1 MAVKLGNGNWAV
13 KENKLLAYND
23 NSGRF
28 FNKEF
33 DFARGS
39 SATYVGRDG
48 LIKTSDLQSTNLV
61 QNGNFSELGSE
72 QVTNGDFSTDTNWTK
87 GTGWTISGGLLNASS
102 VSSNC
107 FQSSSFILGK
117 TYRVTY
123 SISNYISGL
132 FRVTIGSSGFGQN
145 RSSNGTFTENIV
157 YSGANFLYLRGSSS
171 FNGSIDNVSVK
182 EVDPND
188 NWTLGTGWSFG
199 DNKAVC
205 DGSDGVNMFQNGV
218 IENLKKYKISFSI
231 LNYVSG
237 FLNGRIGSA
246 NSNDFTVSS
255 DGNYSFNII
264 SDGTN
269 LIFRSSSFNGSITNI
284 SVQEIKTNTPRID
297 FSDSTKGALLLEPQ
311 RTNLIP
317 YSEDFS
323 QWNKSG
329 VNVTLNQGISPN
341 GNNNANRIEGTL
353 SSQSFSI
360 TTTSVSN
367 YTFSMYVKAVNSP
380 FIRIIGGSSKCY
392 FDMTNKTVATNT
404 FDEASIED
412 VGNGWF
418 RLVGS
423 SSNTANTFE
432 TYAHLVDNTSAEFV
446 GSDYLVWGAQLEV
459 GSYPTSYIP
468 SLSGSATTRLAD
480 VCNNSGS
487 AQDFN
492 SEEGV
497 LYFEGQSF
505 GGTSNGFITLSDG
518 SATNRISLRIG
529 YYISTLIYIQMTS
542 SGASQ
547 FEVNYNTNGTSFNFN
562 DFNKYALKYKQ
573 NDCALF
579 LNGIKVISISSATM
593 PTNLSKFQFTNSDG
607 VGYLFLGTLKDLK
620 VFTTALTDE
629 QLAALTTI

>member
-33 DFARGS
+33 DFSRGS
-39 SATYVGRDG
+39 SATYVGKDG

-72 QVTNGDFSTDTNWTK
+72 LIVNGDFSTDTNWSK
-87 GTGWTISGGLLNASS
+87 EAGWTISEGSLNASATTNQAYQLNTGI
-102 VSSNC
+102 VTN
-107 FQSSSFILGK
+107 K
-117 TYRVTY
+117 TYKVTY
-123 SISNYISGL
+123 TISNYVSGSVRIEL
-132 FRVTIGSSGFGQN
+132 GSFNVSVGSE
-145 RSSNGTFTENIV
+145 RSANGTYTEYIVALGNDAVLFDGVNSFT
-157 YSGANFLYLRGSSS
+157 
-171 FNGSIDNVSVK
+171 GSIDNVSVK

-188 NWTLGTGWSFG
+188 NWTLGTGWSIG

-284 SVQEIKTNTPRID
+284 SVKEIKTNTPRID
-297 FSDSTKGALLLEPQ
+297 FSDSTKGALLLEGQ
-311 RTNLIP
+311 STNLINQ
-317 YSEDFS
+317 SESFLAGWS
-323 QWNKSG
+323 KING
-329 VNVTLNQGISPN
+329 VVVSATKVTSPDGTLNASQLIYDGTNN
-341 GNNNANRIEGTL
+341 GRIERAISGLTQGADYTVSVYARVSSGT
-353 SSQSFSI
+353 QVVRFGSFNDFEYTL
-360 TTTSVSN
+360 TTEWQRLTKTQPEN
-367 YTFSMYVKAVNSP
+367 
-380 FIRIIGGSSKCY
+380 
-392 FDMTNKTVATNT
+392 DTVAYPRLRCDDAAT
-404 FDEASIED
+404 IEI
-412 VGNGWF
+412 
-418 RLVGS
+418 
-423 SSNTANTFE
+423 
-432 TYAHLVDNTSAEFV
+432 YAF
-446 GSDYLVWGAQLEV
+446 QLEQQ
-459 GSYPTSYIP
+459 SYATSYIP
-468 SLSGSATTRLAD
+468 SLSGSTTTRLAD

-497 LYFEGQSF
+497 LYAEIAALADDVTNRRISISNGT
-505 GGTSNGFITLSDG
+505 TSNVVTIELYPVP
-518 SATNRISLRIG
+518 NLIVVRLISNSVQQAFLVAGNINKK
-529 YYISTLIYIQMTS
+529 
-542 SGASQ
+542 
-547 FEVNYNTNGTSFNFN
+547 NYN
-562 DFNKYALKYKQ
+562 KIAIKYKE
-573 NDCALF
+573 NDCALWV
-579 LNGIKVISISSATM
+579 NGTEVSVDTSAASPVGLSELAFDNGGGGDKFYGKV
-593 PTNLSKFQFTNSDG
+593 
-607 VGYLFLGTLKDLK
+607 KDLQ

>member
-468 SLSGSATTRLAD
+468 SLSGSTTTRLAD

-497 LYFEGQSF
+497 LYAEISA
-505 GGTSNGFITLSDG
+505 SE
-518 SATNRISLRIG
+518 SATNKYINIYKDANNRILLWI
-529 YYISTLIYIQMTS
+529 TS
-542 SGASQ
+542 SGTIRGYAI
-547 FEVNYNTNGTSFNFN
+547 VNSSGSNVFIDTVGVDVTNNNKIALRWQGFTLSLFVNGTKIGDSTVTNNFSMMGLTTL
-562 DFNKYALKYKQ
+562 D
-573 NDCALF
+573 
-579 LNGIKVISISSATM
+579 
-593 PTNLSKFQFTNSDG
+593 
-607 VGYLFLGTLKDLK
+607 LKDVTNVNHFYGKTKDLQ
-620 VFTTALTDE
+620 VFTEAKSDE